1 MVRSLIP
8 REERFYD
15 MFVDDANNMLE
26 AARTLNTLMS
36 DYGNVIRHG
45 LHIQSLEHKGDEL
58 SHEIANRLAT
68 TFVTP
73 FDREDIHDLMNALDD
88 VVDIIEKTS
97 DTFVLY
103 HINAPSAPAVQLSSI
118 ILQQCDSILEALK
131 KLRGF
136 KDLKGH
142 WVEIHRLESE
152 GDRVSREA
160 VASLFAGSMDA
171 VEIIKWKDVYELLE
185 DCCDRCEDV
194 ADIIEK
200 IVVKHA

>member
-1 MVRSLIP
+1 M
-8 REERFYD
+8 RFRL
-15 MFVDDANNMLE
+15 VPTDDAFFGLFNE
-26 AARTLNTLMS
+26 SAANVAECARRLRELLS
-36 DYGNVIRHG
+36 DPTDPAGHEKVAAC
-45 LHIQSLEHKGDEL
+45 EHRGDEL
-58 SHEIANRLAT
+58 VRTIVQRLNS

-73 FDREDIHDLMNALDD
+73 FDREDIHGLISALDD

-103 HINAPSAPAVQLSSI
+103 HIEAPAAPAVQLASI
-118 ILQQCDSILEALK
+118 IFQQCEAILAALN

-136 KDLKGH
+136 KDLKHH

-160 VASLFAGSMDA
+160 IAGLFAGSMEA
-171 VEIIKWKDVYELLE
+171 VDIIKWKDVYELLE
-185 DCCDRCEDV
+185 DGCDRCEDV

>member
-15 MFVDDANNMLE
+15 MFVEDASNMLE
-26 AARTLNTLMS
+26 AAQTLSTLMT
-36 DYGNVIRHG
+36 DYGNVVDHG
-45 LHIQSLEHKGDEL
+45 LHIRSLEHKGDDL
-58 SHEIANRLAT
+58 SHEIGNRLAT

-73 FDREDIHDLMNALDD
+73 FDRDDIHGLNNALDD

-103 HINAPSAPAVQLSSI
+103 HISAPSAPAVQLSSI
-118 ILQQCDSILEALK
+118 ILQQCESILEALK
-131 KLRGF
+131 NLRGF
-136 KDLKGH
+136 KDLQRH

-160 VASLFAGSMDA
+160 IASLFAGSMDA

>member
-8 REERFYD
+8 REERFYE
-15 MFVDDANNMLE
+15 MFVEDAANMLE
-26 AARTLNTLMS
+26 AARTLSTLMT
-36 DYGNVIRHG
+36 DYGAVVQYG
-45 LHIQSLEHKGDEL
+45 LHIRSLEHKGDEL
-58 SHEIANRLAT
+58 SHEIGNRLAT

-73 FDREDIHDLMNALDD
+73 FDREDIHGLISALDD

-103 HINAPSAPAVQLSSI
+103 HINAPSPPAIQLSSI
-118 ILQQCDSILEALK
+118 IEQQCESILEALK

-136 KDLKGH
+136 KDLKDH

-160 VASLFAGSMDA
+160 IASLFAGSMDA

>member
-15 MFVDDANNMLE
+15 MFVADASNMLE
-26 AARTLNTLMS
+26 AAQTLATLMG
-36 DYGNVIRHG
+36 DYGNVIQHG

-58 SHEIANRLAT
+58 SHEIASRLAT

-73 FDREDIHDLMNALDD
+73 FDREDIHELMNALDD

-103 HINAPSAPAVQLSSI
+103 HISAPSSPAVQLASI
-118 ILQQCDSILEALK
+118 ILQQCESILEALK

>member
-15 MFVDDANNMLE
+15 MFVADAENMLE
-26 AARTLNTLMS
+26 AARTLSTLMT
-36 DYGNVIRHG
+36 DYGAVVEHG
-45 LHIQSLEHKGDEL
+45 LHIRSLEHRGDEI
-58 SHEIANRLAT
+58 SHEIGNKLAT

-73 FDREDIHDLMNALDD
+73 FDREDIHGLISALDD

-103 HINAPSAPAVQLSSI
+103 HIEAPTAPAVQLASI
-118 ILQQCDSILEALK
+118 ITQQCGALVAALN

-136 KDLKGH
+136 KDLKDH

-160 VASLFAGSMDA
+160 IAGLFAGSMEA
-171 VEIIKWKDVYELLE
+171 VEIIKWKEVYELLE
-185 DCCDRCEDV
+185 DGCDRCEDV

>member
-15 MFVDDANNMLE
+15 MFVEDASNMLE
-26 AARTLNTLMS
+26 AAQTLSTLMT
-36 DYGNVIRHG
+36 DYGNVVDHG
-45 LHIQSLEHKGDEL
+45 LHIRSLEHKGDDL
-58 SHEIANRLAT
+58 SHEIGNRLAT

-73 FDREDIHDLMNALDD
+73 FDREDIHGLINALDD

-97 DTFVLY
+97 DIFVLY
-103 HINAPSAPAVQLSSI
+103 HISAPSAPAVQLSSI
-118 ILQQCDSILEALK
+118 ILQQCESILEALK
-131 KLRGF
+131 SLRGF
-136 KDLKGH
+136 KDLQRH

-160 VASLFAGSMDA
+160 IASLFAGSMDA

>member
-15 MFVDDANNMLE
+15 MFIEDASNMLE
-26 AARTLNTLMS
+26 AARTLSTLMT
-36 DYGNVIRHG
+36 DYEAVIEHG
-45 LHIQSLEHKGDEL
+45 LHIRSLEHRGDEL
-58 SHEIANRLAT
+58 SREIGNKLAT

-73 FDREDIHDLMNALDD
+73 FDREDIHGLINALDD

-103 HINAPSAPAVQLSSI
+103 HIGAPSAPAVQLASI
-118 ILQQCDSILEALK
+118 ILQECESILEALT

-136 KDLKGH
+136 KDLKDH

-160 VASLFAGSMDA
+160 IAGLFAGSMDA